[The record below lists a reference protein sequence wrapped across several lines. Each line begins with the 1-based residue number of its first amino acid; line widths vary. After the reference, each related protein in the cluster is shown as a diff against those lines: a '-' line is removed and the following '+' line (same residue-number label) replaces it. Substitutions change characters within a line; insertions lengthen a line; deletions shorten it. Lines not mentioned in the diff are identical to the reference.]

1 MQQDAHE
8 FLLKHR
14 LFQSHRK
21 GKVVDSKMLRLS
33 FPPRWRYNILTT
45 LGYFQAVNHPY
56 DERFTDAIEIVR
68 KKEKNGKWPLQQKH
82 GEKKWFDMETVG
94 EPSHWNILRALRV
107 LKW

>member
-14 LFQSHRK
+14 LFQSHRT

-33 FPPRWRYNILTT
+33 FPPRWRYNILTA
-45 LGYFQAVNHPY
+45 LDYFQAVSHPY

-68 KKEKNGKWPLQQKH
+68 KKEKNGKWTLQQKH
-82 GEKKWFDMETVG
+82 RGKNMV
-94 EPSHWNILRALRV
+94 
-107 LKW
+107 